1 MDMTSVNCPFSGVP
15 FTIVRAGKTEQ
26 EGEFLAWGEAL
37 LAKLDGGTRV
47 SVALDCEGVSLGI
60 AKDSITC
67 VQLAEVY
74 SDNYILGSGSPPPIG
89 PKPGM
94 IVMFPAS
101 PNVSD
106 LLSRV
111 LTHKNI
117 AILTFDFT
125 CDVASLL
132 EAGIKIDLR
141 NVVDAQTAT
150 QNPPKTIGY
159 IKDVRVSGIRRIL
172 DTIEQ
177 DEHVLTQDPVVKQ
190 VLLHKD
196 RKDVNWDALT
206 FLVHAGH
213 MTMEEFVSKE
223 FLEYAAGDIILTGV
237 MMSYVTLNGLG
248 RACIR
253 NSAEKGREF
262 SAMVKRS
269 GNPCTP
275 SGRRHHAFFR
285 RYGEAKL
292 LASTE
297 ESLRADLG
305 NAVKMWKSAWEITI
319 LHRADVIK
327 CDNFARFERLERVT
341 HAILTENVEAVR
353 ALLNKA

>member
-1 MDMTSVNCPFSGVP
+1 MTSVNCPFSGVP

-26 EGEFLAWGEAL
+26 EGEFTAWGEAL

-47 SVALDCEGVSLGI
+47 SVALDCEGISLGVT
-60 AKDSITC
+60 KDSILC

-74 SDNYILGSGSPPPIG
+74 SDNYVLGSGSPPPIG

-94 IVMFPAS
+94 IVMFPTS

-106 LLSRV
+106 LLSRI

-132 EAGIKIDLR
+132 AAGVKIDIS

-150 QNPPKTIGY
+150 QNPPKSIGY
-159 IKDVRVSGIRRIL
+159 IKDVKVSGIRRIL
-172 DTIEQ
+172 DTIEKNG
-177 DEHVLTQDPVVKQ
+177 HVLTQDPVVKQ

-196 RKDVNWDALT
+196 RKDVNWDVLT
-206 FLVHAGH
+206 FLVREGH

-223 FLEYAAGDIILTGV
+223 FLEYAAGDIILTGI
-237 MMSYVTLNGLG
+237 MMSYVTLDGLG
-248 RACIR
+248 GDCIR
-253 NSAEKGREF
+253 KSAEKGREF
-262 SAMVKRS
+262 SAMMKRS
-269 GNPCTP
+269 GNPLTA
-275 SGRRHHAFFR
+275 SGRRQHAFFR
-285 RYGEAKL
+285 RYSESQL

-305 NAVKMWKSAWEITI
+305 KAAKVWKSAWEMAS

-327 CDNFARFERLERVT
+327 CDSFARCERLERV
-341 HAILTENVEAVR
+341 ARGILTENVEAVR
-353 ALLNKA
+353 ALLKKD